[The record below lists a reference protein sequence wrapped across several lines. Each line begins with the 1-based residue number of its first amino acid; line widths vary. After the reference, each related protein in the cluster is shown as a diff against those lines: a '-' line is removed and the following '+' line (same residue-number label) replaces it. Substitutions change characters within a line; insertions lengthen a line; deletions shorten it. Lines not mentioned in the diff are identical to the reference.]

1 MRRQITT
8 ATAITWNWIDASA
21 CEIKS
26 RSATTAEALRA
37 LDRGAKTE
45 TQAGGLLVATR
56 AGWFAVS

>member
-26 RSATTAEALRA
+26 RSATAAEALRA
-37 LDRGAKTE
+37 LDGGAKAE
-45 TQAGGLLVATR
+45 SKPGRLLVATR
-56 AGWFAVS
+56 AGWFAVN